1 MTDGTGPT
9 GAPTGAFEAAIQRL
23 DQAVTQLDLRLTA
36 LAEKAEGA
44 NGGLFEEDRA
54 QLAADLDASRGRERE
69 LEAAGLQASGALGR
83 AIADIRAALGEDE
96 DSAQDETGGEAVS
109 HPEGAEA

>member
-9 GAPTGAFEAAIQRL
+9 GALEAAIQRL
-23 DQAVTQLDLRLTA
+23 DQAVAQLDLRLA
-36 LAEKAEGA
+36 DLSAKAEGS

-69 LEAAGLQASGALGR
+69 LEAAGQQASGALGR

-96 DSAQDETGGEAVS
+96 DSDSEAVS